1 MRIILIGN
9 YSPDR
14 QESMLRFAQLI
25 NSGFRDAGHDS
36 EIWQPTIRFGS
47 FFKDARSGVAKWLA
61 HIDKW
66 ILFPLELSWRVR
78 KEMARNANIRFQIC
92 DHSNA
97 PYLAYL
103 PKEFTVVT
111 CHDVLAIR
119 GALGYKDA
127 YCTASFTGKI
137 LQKWIL
143 RNLDRATLLAA
154 ASKLT
159 LTQLKALS
167 SETQGQKRDW
177 RIIPLGFN
185 ADFRPL
191 DAKQRNDLLVGAGL
205 KPETP
210 FVLHVGSDQERK
222 NRRML
227 IDMVAALGNKWNGK
241 IYYAGQAADEKL
253 LSYAES
259 LGLRERVV
267 SVVGPDHATLLALYS
282 GCEAFIWPSFSE
294 GFGWPLIEAQAC
306 GAPVISSNIEPMPE
320 VSNGAAIHADPTQPG
335 EFADAFLKLQ
345 DASIRTDLIRRG
357 LENIERFRPSR
368 MIDAYLNLHGLK
380 NN

>member
-9 YSPDR
+9 YPPDR
-14 QESMLRFAQLI
+14 QESMLRFAQMVY
-25 NSGFRDAGHDS
+25 SGFREAGHDCDL
-36 EIWQPTIRFGS
+36 WQPTIRFGS
-47 FFKDARSGVAKWLA
+47 FFKDVRSGVAKWLA

-78 KEMARNANIRFQIC
+78 KEMARSPNIRFQIC

-97 PYLAYL
+97 PYLTYL
-103 PKEFTVVT
+103 PKEITVVT

-119 GALGYKDA
+119 GALGHKDA

-143 RNLDRATLLAA
+143 RSLDRANLLAA
-154 ASKLT
+154 TSKLT
-159 LTQLKALS
+159 LSQLKALS
-167 SETQGQKRDW
+167 SEKEGQKRDW

-185 ADFRPL
+185 ADFRRL
-191 DAKQRNDLLVGAGL
+191 EAKERNDLLLRAGL

-210 FVLHVGSDQERK
+210 FLLHVGSDHERK

-241 IYYAGQAADEKL
+241 IYYAGQGADEKL

-306 GAPVISSNIEPMPE
+306 GAPVIASNIEPMPE
-320 VSNGAAIHADPTQPG
+320 VSNGTALHADPTKPD
-335 EFADAFLKLQ
+335 EFANAFLKLQ
-345 DASIRTDLIRRG
+345 DATIRTDLIRRG

-368 MIDAYLNLHGLK
+368 MIDAYLKLHGLK
-380 NN
+380 NV

>member
-1 MRIILIGN
+1 
-9 YSPDR
+9 
-14 QESMLRFAQLI
+14 MLRFAQMI
-25 NSGFRDAGHDS
+25 KSGFREAGHDC

-97 PYLAYL
+97 PYLRYL
-103 PKEFTVVT
+103 PKEITVIT

-143 RNLDRATLLAA
+143 RNLDRACLLAA

-159 LTQLKALS
+159 LSQLTALS
-167 SETQGQKRDW
+167 SEQGRQKRDW

-191 DAKQRNDLLVGAGL
+191 DAKQRHDLLLRAGL
-205 KPETP
+205 KPDASY
-210 FVLHVGSDQERK
+210 VLHVGSDQERK

-241 IYYAGQAADEKL
+241 IYYAGQGADEKL
-253 LSYAES
+253 LWHAES
-259 LGLRERVV
+259 LGLRDRVV
-267 SVVGPDHATLLALYS
+267 SVVSPDHATLLALYGS
-282 GCEAFIWPSFSE
+282 CEAFIWPSFSE

-320 VSNGAAIHADPTQPG
+320 VSNGAAIHADPTKPH

-345 DASIRTDLIRRG
+345 DTTIRTDLIRRG
-357 LENIERFRPSR
+357 LQNIERFSSSR
-368 MIDAYLNLHGLK
+368 MIDAYLKLHGLK
-380 NN
+380 N